1 MASYSLPTKVTVFE
15 NCRHILPS
23 TLHLILRIL
32 VEIACFYSRE
42 NRREKGRTLHSC
54 GISGKMGLKGL
65 MSWAFGNGVRT
76 GQCCETV
83 SMDVKQIQSEGVR
96 ETIVVD
102 GYSVISWAFQNHL
115 DVMIL
120 DTCQITKRIH
130 SLVHAFRS
138 CGFRLVCFFDSVVE
152 SAKHN
157 TWFKRRQYQAD
168 GIIQINLAFEKA
180 DHGYLRAG
188 ELSRRVGSWPVTQDI
203 IRTIP
208 EAFESAGCVV
218 KTCTEEADK
227 QLVGFAL
234 DSKAYAVLSSDSDMM
249 IYPVK
254 LFLNINTLRILN
266 NGGIQCKAVRRSRL
280 LSTININPHQLHK
293 LALWLGNDIC
303 SGNKRPVHQNIVSL
317 RRGHKPPQP
326 PNLVTAMKKYYT
338 PSRIPPGVPNCGP
351 LAMKF
356 HIGIYHASPL
366 IEIVDEV
373 KENSGKRPPI
383 FTSLLP
389 LRKSIYDSLG
399 IQVEER
405 ICIAGVPLKKWKTP
419 NFVGSPQ
426 PRKIPKPPSLPRAV
440 DEKDPGTFQKDSS
453 PRKNRGSFLE
463 EAPSKK
469 DPGTFQEV
477 SWDLEKERK
486 EACIMLIE
494 KAAKQLRDFKSMK
507 STQWPPKTKFPSI
520 SEYFCGPLYHYLLS
534 PSALASE
541 DPIFIN

>member
-1 MASYSLPTKVTVFE
+1 M
-15 NCRHILPS
+15 N
-23 TLHLILRIL
+23 
-32 VEIACFYSRE
+32 
-42 NRREKGRTLHSC
+42 
-54 GISGKMGLKGL
+54 
-65 MSWAFGNGVRT
+65 
-76 GQCCETV
+76 
-83 SMDVKQIQSEGVR
+83 VKQIQSEGVR

-453 PRKNRGSFLE
+453 PRKNRESFLE

-494 KAAKQLRDFKSMK
+494 KVLAIKQLHLHINQKQREALLRQVTERGRHTLPEAHLTWIRLSDLHARSAFLEACALLKAAKQLRDFKSMK